1 MAIDAPAGLPPAVAP
16 RPLLRGTLHLAMAI
30 VAPFALALM
39 LLIAHTPQGYV
50 GAAIFGASLIACFT
64 ISASYHLVPWP
75 TVLRGVMKRLDH
87 SMIFVLIAG
96 TYTPFC
102 LTVLWG
108 AWGISMLSVVWS
120 IAGVGVLL
128 KVAWPYAPRPL
139 SVGAYLAVGWVALV
153 ATVPLLTAMAAWAL
167 ALVALG
173 GALCSVGGLVYA
185 RRRPDPYPRVFGYH
199 EVFHALVVAGVVVF
213 FSLVTFYLL
222 PA

>member
-1 MAIDAPAGLPPAVAP
+1 MAIDASASVAVPP
-16 RPLLRGTLHLAMAI
+16 RPLLRGTLHLVMAI
-30 VAPFALALM
+30 VAPFALVLM

-50 GAAIFGASLIACFT
+50 GAAIFGAAMIACFS

-75 TVLRGVMKRLDH
+75 QVLRGVMKRLDH

-120 IAGVGVLL
+120 IAGAGVLL
-128 KVAWPYAPRPL
+128 KVAWPSAPRPL
-139 SVGAYLAVGWVALV
+139 SVGAYLAVGWVALI
-153 ATVPLLTAMAAWAL
+153 ATVPLLSAMAPWAL

-173 GALCSVGGLVYA
+173 GALCSIGGLVYA
-185 RRRPDPYPRVFGYH
+185 RKRPDPYPRVFGYH

-213 FSLVTFYLL
+213 FSLVAFYLL

>member
-1 MAIDAPAGLPPAVAP
+1 M
-16 RPLLRGTLHLAMAI
+16 R
-30 VAPFALALM
+30 
-39 LLIAHTPQGYV
+39 
-50 GAAIFGASLIACFT
+50 
-64 ISASYHLVPWP
+64 
-75 TVLRGVMKRLDH
+75 
-87 SMIFVLIAG
+87 
-96 TYTPFC
+96 
-102 LTVLWG
+102 
-108 AWGISMLSVVWS
+108 
-120 IAGVGVLL
+120 
-128 KVAWPYAPRPL
+128 VAWPYAPRPL